1 MATAYIAYKSSHKTV
16 WIDIPQDYYELGW
29 WGAFEKHVG
38 LTKQEFFDEYN

>member
-1 MATAYIAYKSSHKTV
+1 MTTGYIAYKTV

>member
-1 MATAYIAYKSSHKTV
+1 MATAYIAYKTV